1 LGTDSFKQ
9 FIENIIKKKDQKFN
23 LFTQKYAFAT

>member
-1 LGTDSFKQ
+1 MDSLKQ

-23 LFTQKYAFAT
+23 LFTQKYVFVI